1 MSWNWFSVQRKPVGD
16 HPGIKV
22 NSYKKLMLELLDI
35 VFYLEGEFFKELIKW
50 FNKQEKKYSFFYFAA
65 RCSWTTG

>member
-16 HPGIKV
+16 HLGIKV

-50 FNKQEKKYSFFYFAA
+50 FNRQEK
-65 RCSWTTG
+65 